1 MGVDREKQA
10 VILAAVAEPL
20 ERRHGGERIL
30 REPAV
35 LFGDGQPLDAEV
47 AAFLPGFVIE
57 NGVAIVLDHVVIEL
71 LAGEAVDRAQQLSL
85 LLRPGK
91 IHAISFSFGF

>member
-10 VILAAVAEPL
+10 IILAAVAEPL

-35 LFGDGQPLDAEV
+35 LFGDGQPLDAEG

-57 NGVAIVLDHVVIEL
+57 NRVAIVRDHIVIEL
-71 LAGEAVDRAQQLSL
+71 LAGEAVNRAQQLSL

-91 IHAISFSFGF
+91 IHAIRFLPWV